1 MHCQFVRLNTY
12 GAFAATMGRR
22 RWHENA
28 FDILDEAGRVSGAM
42 PHIKHPSPPLL
53 LCGDLPQNLKPCVET
68 IYDFGRDNRGAPLRR
83 SSPVLYGIVAS
94 YPVPWRELDA
104 GINDANLIEWSQSV
118 VSWLELTFGNNLG
131 SAVLHLDEPYPH
143 VHAFVIPPIGPLN
156 RLDHTLHPGRKARKE
171 ALEGG
176 ADRIDGERAYRAGM
190 RNFQDGYYEKVSKR
204 FGHERTGPRRR
215 RFQRDVA
222 LQRQAT
228 ARVLDNLS
236 MIIERATDRL
246 SAGAY
251 EANQK
256 ALNDLKVMATSI
268 GAARLEHDRGRAN
281 SLSVLLADLSA
292 ANTDTTEPTP
302 REDSRF
308 EVQNFSDFAEEAD
321 GDHGPGNSEGVEN
334 DYEDD
339 PGPEGNMDVEFTE
352 DAADWEED
360 RYPALDNDIEED
372 DWP

>member
-1 MHCQFVRLNTY
+1 
-12 GAFAATMGRR
+12 
-22 RWHENA
+22 
-28 FDILDEAGRVSGAM
+28 
-42 PHIKHPSPPLL
+42 
-53 LCGDLPQNLKPCVET
+53 
-68 IYDFGRDNRGAPLRR
+68 
-83 SSPVLYGIVAS
+83 
-94 YPVPWRELDA
+94 
-104 GINDANLIEWSQSV
+104 
-118 VSWLELTFGNNLG
+118 
-131 SAVLHLDEPYPH
+131 
-143 VHAFVIPPIGPLN
+143 
-156 RLDHTLHPGRKARKE
+156 
-171 ALEGG
+171 
-176 ADRIDGERAYRAGM
+176 
-190 RNFQDGYYEKVSKR
+190 
-204 FGHERTGPRRR
+204 
-215 RFQRDVA
+215 
-222 LQRQAT
+222 
-228 ARVLDNLS
+228 